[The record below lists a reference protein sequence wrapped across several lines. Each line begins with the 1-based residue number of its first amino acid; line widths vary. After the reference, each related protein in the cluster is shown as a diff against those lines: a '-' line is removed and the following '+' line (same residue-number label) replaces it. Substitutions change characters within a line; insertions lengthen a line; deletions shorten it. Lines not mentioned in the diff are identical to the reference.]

1 MCILAQI
8 PALPLLGLGPLDE
21 ALSAKVERGDEDV
34 SVGVPAAAVIMYKE
48 GRSFM
53 TASIDEQIARKRAAA
68 DKQAARA
75 AALKKELRDLE
86 KKKAAAERKA
96 RTHRLVEVGAIL
108 EQTSG
113 MTFDTEDSRRALSVA
128 LTEQLRYTDGTPFTR
143 GGQIAEAV
151 GMLLGDQK

>member
-1 MCILAQI
+1 MLQRQNANEQ
-8 PALPLLGLGPLDE
+8 G
-21 ALSAKVERGDEDV
+21 R
-34 SVGVPAAAVIMYKE
+34 AVI
-48 GRSFM
+48 M

-108 EQTSG
+108 EQTAG

-128 LTEQLRYTDGTPFTR
+128 LTEQLRYTDGTPFTL

-151 GMLLGDQK
+151 DMLLGDKK

>member
-1 MCILAQI
+1 
-8 PALPLLGLGPLDE
+8 
-21 ALSAKVERGDEDV
+21 
-34 SVGVPAAAVIMYKE
+34 
-48 GRSFM
+48 M

-108 EQTSG
+108 EQTAG

-128 LTEQLRYTDGTPFTR
+128 LTEQLQYTDGTPFTR

-151 GMLLGDQK
+151 DRLLGDRK

>member
-1 MCILAQI
+1 MFDRLRQQNAQYDQANAESRTRREFREGMEKLW
-8 PALPLLGLGPLDE
+8 ALYD
-21 ALSAKVERGDEDV
+21 
-34 SVGVPAAAVIMYKE
+34 
-48 GRSFM
+48 
-53 TASIDEQIARKRAAA
+53 
-68 DKQAARA
+68 
-75 AALKKELRDLE
+75 KKELKDLE
-86 KKKAAAERKA
+86 RKKAAAERKA

-128 LTEQLRYTDGTPFTR
+128 LTEQLRYTNGQPFTR

>member
-1 MCILAQI
+1 
-8 PALPLLGLGPLDE
+8 
-21 ALSAKVERGDEDV
+21 
-34 SVGVPAAAVIMYKE
+34 
-48 GRSFM
+48 M

-128 LTEQLRYTDGTPFTR
+128 LTEQLLRYTDGTPFTR
-143 GGQIAEAV
+143 GGQIAEVV

>member
-1 MCILAQI
+1 MLQRQNANEQ
-8 PALPLLGLGPLDE
+8 G
-21 ALSAKVERGDEDV
+21 R
-34 SVGVPAAAVIMYKE
+34 AVIYDGIHRRADCTEE
-48 GRSFM
+48 GRG
-53 TASIDEQIARKRAAA
+53 

-108 EQTSG
+108 EQTAG

-151 GMLLGDQK
+151 DRLLGDRK

>member
-1 MCILAQI
+1 
-8 PALPLLGLGPLDE
+8 
-21 ALSAKVERGDEDV
+21 
-34 SVGVPAAAVIMYKE
+34 
-48 GRSFM
+48 M

-108 EQTSG
+108 EQTAG

-128 LTEQLRYTDGTPFTR
+128 LTEQLRYTNGQPFTR

-151 GMLLGDQK
+151 GMLLGADGER

>member
-1 MCILAQI
+1 
-8 PALPLLGLGPLDE
+8 
-21 ALSAKVERGDEDV
+21 
-34 SVGVPAAAVIMYKE
+34 
-48 GRSFM
+48 M

-143 GGQIAEAV
+143 GGQIAEARRPCCW
-151 GMLLGDQK
+151 GIRNERHHHFCKQGRELLHPRRWLGRR

>member
-1 MCILAQI
+1 
-8 PALPLLGLGPLDE
+8 
-21 ALSAKVERGDEDV
+21 
-34 SVGVPAAAVIMYKE
+34 
-48 GRSFM
+48 M
-53 TASIDEQIARKRAAA
+53 TDSIDEQIARKQAAA
-68 DKQAARA
+68 ERKKAEA
-75 AALKKELRDLE
+75 AALKKEIRDLE
-86 KKKAAAERKA
+86 RKRAAAERKA

-128 LTEQLRYTDGTPFTR
+128 LTEQLRYTNGQPFTR

>member
-1 MCILAQI
+1 
-8 PALPLLGLGPLDE
+8 
-21 ALSAKVERGDEDV
+21 
-34 SVGVPAAAVIMYKE
+34 
-48 GRSFM
+48 M

-108 EQTSG
+108 EQTAG

-128 LTEQLRYTDGTPFTR
+128 LTEQLRYADGTPFTS

-151 GMLLGDQK
+151 GRLLGDRK

>member
-1 MCILAQI
+1 
-8 PALPLLGLGPLDE
+8 
-21 ALSAKVERGDEDV
+21 
-34 SVGVPAAAVIMYKE
+34 
-48 GRSFM
+48 M

-86 KKKAAAERKA
+86 RKKAAAERKA

-143 GGQIAEAV
+143 GGKIAEAV
-151 GMLLGDQK
+151 NMLLGDQK

>member
-1 MCILAQI
+1 
-8 PALPLLGLGPLDE
+8 
-21 ALSAKVERGDEDV
+21 
-34 SVGVPAAAVIMYKE
+34 
-48 GRSFM
+48 M

-86 KKKAAAERKA
+86 RKKAAAERKA

-108 EQTSG
+108 
-113 MTFDTEDSRRALSVA
+113 DTGDSRRALSVA
-128 LTEQLRYTDGTPFTR
+128 LTEQLRYTNGQPFTR

-151 GMLLGDQK
+151 NMLLGDQK

>member
-1 MCILAQI
+1 
-8 PALPLLGLGPLDE
+8 
-21 ALSAKVERGDEDV
+21 
-34 SVGVPAAAVIMYKE
+34 
-48 GRSFM
+48 M

-75 AALKKELRDLE
+75 AALKKELRNLE
-86 KKKAAAERKA
+86 KKKASAERKA

-108 EQTSG
+108 EQTAG

-143 GGQIAEAV
+143 GSQIAETV
-151 GMLLGDQK
+151 NMLLGDRK

>member
-1 MCILAQI
+1 
-8 PALPLLGLGPLDE
+8 
-21 ALSAKVERGDEDV
+21 
-34 SVGVPAAAVIMYKE
+34 
-48 GRSFM
+48 M
-53 TASIDEQIARKRAAA
+53 TASISEQIAKKRATAEKKAA
-68 DKQAARA
+68 EA
-75 AALKKELRDLE
+75 AAIKKEIRKLE
-86 KKKAAAERKA
+86 QRQAAAERKA

>member
-1 MCILAQI
+1 
-8 PALPLLGLGPLDE
+8 
-21 ALSAKVERGDEDV
+21 
-34 SVGVPAAAVIMYKE
+34 
-48 GRSFM
+48 M

-108 EQTSG
+108 EQTAG

-143 GGQIAEAV
+143 GSQIAETV
-151 GMLLGDQK
+151 DMLLGDRK

>member
-1 MCILAQI
+1 
-8 PALPLLGLGPLDE
+8 
-21 ALSAKVERGDEDV
+21 
-34 SVGVPAAAVIMYKE
+34 
-48 GRSFM
+48 M

-75 AALKKELRDLE
+75 AARKKELRDLE

-96 RTHRLVEVGAIL
+96 RTHRLIE
-108 EQTSG
+108 ETSG

-128 LTEQLRYTDGTPFTR
+128 LTEQLRYTNGQPFTR